1 MSYFIEV
8 LSSKAL
14 SDIDKANAKLDQ
26 MIRNVATLNG
36 LLANTTLPSQND
48 AEVRRLNAELQRQTQ
63 IIADLQRQLTS
74 LANVRRQNNTRTSEE
89 IVNQRTLAQNAD
101 RQARATSALVGA
113 YANLNAQHQIASR
126 RLQDLIVRGRTAEQ
140 TQRQYNRELAN
151 ARREFQQLDTRVQS
165 ADRAVGRFNRNVG
178 NYPRQAVLGLKDL
191 LGAFGIA
198 GGLTIFASTI
208 KDAYNLTKELQSLNM
223 ALLQVTGS
231 QTEFGNQQT
240 FLKRIANDYGVE
252 LNELTKMFT
261 QFYVSAKDKLA
272 GKDIQ
277 NIFESITKAGASMG
291 LSQENMQRA
300 FLAMNQIMAKGAVQA
315 EELKGQLS
323 EALPGA
329 LGIMAKSLGVTEK
342 KLMDMMKAG
351 EVSSDALIGFA
362 KQLEKTYGIEN
373 VERIDNIVNAQNRLS
388 NSWTALIATFAE
400 GDGVLSKATKSILNG
415 FSEDL
420 DRLNELM
427 KSDAQKRQDFLN
439 RQQEFGKQ
447 ASEDQI
453 EKMRA
458 RGDSEIKI
466 QEYINRAIIA
476 LEKKKATDLEQAKK
490 LESNILSSWDEKR
503 RKKDMIALAEL
514 NNNIKRRQG
523 TIAGLQQY
531 LTPEKDGTL
540 SGETESQ
547 KQARLKAE
555 EERLKQMYENRKK
568 ELELELF
575 VIDQTLENDATLYA
589 TREMALEAHR
599 LKRMEIIGL
608 QYKEELR
615 LAKGVQGKEQEALL
629 NYHKSQLLLM
639 EEILKFSEA
648 IAKARLQPI
657 DAKALAKPEE
667 ELAKSAKLAT
677 DELEKQ
683 NDALNKTKENLTE
696 IDKKVADYLKGF
708 QEQFFGN
715 AGLDTLFDALNG
727 NIVKF
732 GDNWKVTFV
741 AMAEI
746 AQEAFAFISQASNR
760 NFQNE
765 YDNLAKQKEVNL
777 LFAGESA
784 TARVEIEKQYEEKQK
799 QIQRREARAKKA
811 QALFEIGIDTAQAIV
826 AALPNIPLS
835 ITIGAIGAIQAG
847 IVASQKIP
855 EYWKGTENHAGGLM
869 KINDRGLGQEL
880 VITPDGKGTI
890 FKGKDVIVN
899 APKGT
904 KVKSARE
911 TMEMLMF
918 DRGLNSMLTDNAI
931 SMPKMEFN
939 NNNKDV
945 EREIRNLN
953 NTVAN
958 KEGII
963 VNIDK
968 NGIKTL
974 ISNGHSLKEIENK
987 RFTGVGSSV

>member
-1 MSYFIEV
+1 MSDFIEG
-8 LSSKAL
+8 LSSSMLANL
-14 SDIDKANAKLDQ
+14 DKANNKLND
-26 MIRNVATLNG
+26 MIRNVNTLNT
-36 LLANTTLPSQND
+36 AMSNITLPSQND
-48 AEVRRLNAELQRQTQ
+48 AEIRRLNAELQRQTQ

-74 LANVRRQNNTRTSEE
+74 LANARQQNNQRTSEE

-178 NYPRQAVLGLKDL
+178 NYPRQALGFMKDL
-191 LGAFGIA
+191 LGAFGLA
-198 GGLTIFASTI
+198 GGITLFATMA
-208 KDAYNLTKELQSLNM
+208 KDAFATVKELQSLNM

-231 QTEFGNQQT
+231 QEQMAKSQS
-240 FLKRIANDYGVE
+240 FLADISEKYGVE
-252 LNELTKMFT
+252 IKDLTKMFT
-261 QFYVSAKDKLA
+261 QFYVSAKDKMA
-272 GKDIQ
+272 GKDIE

-388 NSWTALIATFAE
+388 NSWTALIKT
-400 GDGVLSKATKSILNG
+400 
-415 FSEDL
+415 FSENEGFFSKGVKGLINSFAMRL
-420 DRLNELM
+420 DIVTEGL
-427 KSDAQKRQDFLN
+427 KSEEQKRQDYLNFL
-439 RQQEFGKQ
+439 QETGTNQ
-447 ASEDQI
+447 AEDEVEILRANGAKKEELEAEINKKLTKHRKDQSE
-453 EKMRA
+453 A
-458 RGDSEIKI
+458 
-466 QEYINRAIIA
+466 YIN
-476 LEKKKATDLEQAKK
+476 AKK
-490 LESNILSSWDEKR
+490 LEANILASWDEKQ
-503 RKKDMIALAEL
+503 RKKDMVSLAKL
-514 NNNIKRRQG
+514 NNELRYR
-523 TIAGLQQY
+523 AGLIKGFEQY
-531 LTPEKDGTL
+531 ITPQRETE
-540 SGETESQ
+540 GETESQ
-547 KQARLKAE
+547 RKARLKAE
-555 EERLKQMYENRKK
+555 EERLKQLYENRKK

-615 LAKGVQGKEQEALL
+615 LAKGAQGKEQEALL
-629 NYHKSQLLLM
+629 NYHKSQLVLM

-657 DAKALAKPEE
+657 DAKELAKPEE

-715 AGLDTLFDALNG
+715 AGFETLFDVLNG
-727 NIVKF
+727 EIIGF
-732 GDNWKVTFV
+732 GENWKTTFV

-765 YDNLAKQKEVNL
+765 YDNLARQKEIAL

-784 TARVEIEKQYEEKQK
+784 TARAEIEKQYEEKQK

-855 EYWKGTENHAGGLM
+855 EYWQGTENHAGGLM

-918 DRGLNSMLTDNAI
+918 DRSLNSMLTDNAI

-958 KEGII
+958 KEGVVI
-963 VNIDK
+963 NFDK
-968 NGIKTL
+968 NGVRTYL
-974 ISNGHSLKEIENK
+974 RNGHSLKEIENK

>member
-1 MSYFIEV
+1 
-8 LSSKAL
+8 
-14 SDIDKANAKLDQ
+14 
-26 MIRNVATLNG
+26 
-36 LLANTTLPSQND
+36 
-48 AEVRRLNAELQRQTQ
+48 
-63 IIADLQRQLTS
+63 
-74 LANVRRQNNTRTSEE
+74 
-89 IVNQRTLAQNAD
+89 
-101 RQARATSALVGA
+101 
-113 YANLNAQHQIASR
+113 
-126 RLQDLIVRGRTAEQ
+126 
-140 TQRQYNRELAN
+140 
-151 ARREFQQLDTRVQS
+151 
-165 ADRAVGRFNRNVG
+165 
-178 NYPRQAVLGLKDL
+178 
-191 LGAFGIA
+191 
-198 GGLTIFASTI
+198 
-208 KDAYNLTKELQSLNM
+208 M

-315 EELKGQLS
+315 EELKGQLA

-351 EVSSDALIGFA
+351 EVSSDALVGFA
-362 KQLEKTYGIEN
+362 KQLEITYGIEN
-373 VERIDNIVNAQNRLS
+373 VDRINTITAAQNRYTDSLK
-388 NSWTALIATFAE
+388 NVINVLTE
-400 GDGVLSKATKSILNG
+400 GDSKITKFIS
-415 FSEDL
+415 SSL
-420 DRLNELM
+420 DFMASLPNAIGEFL
-427 KSDAQKRQDFLN
+427 KSDAQKRKDYLSTVFEESRKLSEAEVDKMREQGLN
-439 RQQEFGKQ
+439 KI
-447 ASEDQI
+447 AI
-453 EKMRA
+453 EKN
-458 RGDSEIKI
+458 I
-466 QEYINRAIIA
+466 QEKISEYRKIATEKYNEAKLREEAILLPASTATKNRLRKELTA
-476 LEKKKATDLEQAKK
+476 LNTEITSYKGFIKGLEQFIAP
-490 LESNILSSWDEKR
+490 KR
-503 RKKDMIALAEL
+503 
-514 NNNIKRRQG
+514 
-523 TIAGLQQY
+523 
-531 LTPEKDGTL
+531 DGSL
-540 SGETESQ
+540 KSETEAQ
-547 KQARLKAE
+547 RKAREKAE
-555 EERLKQMYENRKK
+555 EERLKQLFENRKK

-575 VIDQTLENDATLYA
+575 VIDQTLENDETLFA

-615 LAKGVQGKEQEALL
+615 LAKGAQEKEQEALL
-629 NYHKSQLLLM
+629 NYHRSQLVLM
-639 EEILKFSEA
+639 GEILKYSEA
-648 IAKARLQPI
+648 IAKARLQRI
-657 DAKALAKPEE
+657 DAKELSKPEE
-667 ELAKSAKLAT
+667 ELAKSAKNAT

-683 NDALNKTKENLTE
+683 NEALKITGKNLKD
-696 IDKKVADYLKGF
+696 IDKEVEDYLKGF

-715 AGLDTLFDALNG
+715 AGLDTLFDVLNG

-732 GDNWKVTFV
+732 GDNWKTTFV

-746 AQEAFAFISQASNR
+746 AQEAFAFISEASNQR
-760 NFQNE
+760 FQNE
-765 YDNLAKQKEVNL
+765 YDNLARQKEIAL

-784 TARVEIEKQYEEKQK
+784 SGREAIEKQYEDRQR

-811 QALFEIGIDTAQAIV
+811 QAIFEIGIDTAQAIV

-855 EYWKGTENHAGGLM
+855 EYWKGTENHSGGLM

-890 FKGKDVIVN
+890 FKGEDVIVN

-918 DRGLNSMLTDNAI
+918 DRSLNSMLTDNAI
-931 SMPKMEFN
+931 LPPKMEFN
-939 NNNKDV
+939 NNNKGV
-945 EREIRNLN
+945 ENEIRNLN

-958 KEGII
+958 KEGVVI
-963 VNIDK
+963 NFDK
-968 NGIKTL
+968 NGVRTYIR
-974 ISNGHSLKEIENK
+974 NGHSLKEIENK